1 MTTYFLRGS
10 VIWLNYYVD
19 GVRKQKST
27 KLKHTSQNMKIV
39 KDKIIPA
46 LDIKIATGE
55 IYKKKPQTFEYYGN
69 IFLRQKKSIKSYS
82 SKLAKWER
90 VIEFFKN
97 RNIDTITRLDIKE
110 YLNSL
115 NIKSASKA
123 TYRSGLNGIFELAV
137 DDGVMNFNPA
147 LNIRLSK
154 DAKEAVK
161 YYKKDEVNKII
172 EASSGFFK
180 VYLQIAFNTGM
191 RTGEI
196 LGLQLGDFEDGYI
209 NIKRSRTKG
218 IVGSGKTWNAQRKV
232 PYPSF
237 IYDEVKKIQTNNIFI
252 FGDIDDAGKLD
263 YLWRQCVLD
272 AKVEKL
278 RLYCTRH
285 TYATLMLN
293 SKLVSINELAGL
305 LGHSSAKTT
314 LDKYASVLGA
324 EFIDLGKDFSLFGD
338 NTVTVDKTKGDK
350 ALKIGL

>member
-1 MTTYFLRGS
+1 MNLRKFINTEIKNGY
-10 VIWLNYYVD
+10 NEYGYYES
-19 GVRKQKST
+19 GNTPPS
-27 KLKHTSQNMKIV
+27 
-39 KDKIIPA
+39 
-46 LDIKIATGE
+46 
-55 IYKKKPQTFEYYGN
+55 EYEN
-69 IFLRQKKSIKSYS
+69 L
-82 SKLAKWER
+82 
-90 VIEFFKN
+90 
-97 RNIDTITRLDIKE
+97 
-110 YLNSL
+110 
-115 NIKSASKA
+115 
-123 TYRSGLNGIFELAV
+123 SGLELQ
-137 DDGVMNFNPA
+137 
-147 LNIRLSK
+147 
-154 DAKEAVK
+154 
-161 YYKKDEVNKII
+161 Y
-172 EASSGFFK
+172 
-180 VYLQIAFNTGM
+180 
-191 RTGEI
+191 
-196 LGLQLGDFEDGYI
+196 FEDGYI

-263 YLWRQCVLD
+263 YHWRQCALD